1 MFVRR
6 EFMAYNKTNRLPTM
20 VDPNEFKLNKN
31 KASKEFLDKCK
42 KAGKLFRHT
51 VQEKRGKDE

>member
-20 VDPNEFKLNKN
+20 VDPNEFTKN

-51 VQEKRGKDE
+51 VQEKRVKDE

>member
-20 VDPNEFKLNKN
+20 VDPNEFKLK
-31 KASKEFLDKCK
+31 
-42 KAGKLFRHT
+42 HT

>member
-6 EFMAYNKTNRLPTM
+6 EFMAYNKTNILPTM
-20 VDPNEFKLNKN
+20 VDPNEFTKN

-51 VQEKRGKDE
+51 VQENRGKDE